1 MGGWALRVLQYLI
14 VFMSAG
20 LKLVTAVLVI
30 SLKIIPE
37 ICNQQTS
44 VERDYSEQIFVMIV
58 IGFASESMGNRS
70 TWARP
75 ESITTSGLGGPGTYV
90 AIGN

>member
-1 MGGWALRVLQYLI
+1 MLQCLM
-14 VFMSAG
+14 VFMSVG

-58 IGFASESMGNRS
+58 IGFASDHESMGNRS

-75 ESITTSGLGGPGTYV
+75 ENIATSGLGRPGTGTYV
-90 AIGN
+90 AIAN

>member
-1 MGGWALRVLQYLI
+1 MLQYLM
-14 VFMSAG
+14 VFMSVG

-44 VERDYSEQIFVMIV
+44 VERDYSELIFVMIV
-58 IGFASESMGNRS
+58 IGFASDHESMDNRS

-75 ESITTSGLGGPGTYV
+75 ENITTSGLDQPGT
-90 AIGN
+90 

>member
-1 MGGWALRVLQYLI
+1 MGGWALRVLQFLI

-58 IGFASESMGNRS
+58 IGFASESMANRS

-75 ESITTSGLGGPGTYV
+75 ENITTSGLDQVSSYR
-90 AIGN
+90 

>member
-1 MGGWALRVLQYLI
+1 MGGWALRVLQFLI

-44 VERDYSEQIFVMIV
+44 AERDYSELIFVMIV
-58 IGFASESMGNRS
+58 I
-70 TWARP
+70 
-75 ESITTSGLGGPGTYV
+75 
-90 AIGN
+90 